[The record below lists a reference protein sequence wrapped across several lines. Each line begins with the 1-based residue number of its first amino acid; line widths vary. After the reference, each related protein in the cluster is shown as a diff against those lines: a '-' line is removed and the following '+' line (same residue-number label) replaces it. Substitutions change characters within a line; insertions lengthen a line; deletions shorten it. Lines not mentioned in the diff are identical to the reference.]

1 MIGRTIFRY
10 ILGEMLRTLLV
21 ALAWLMLVGLLAV
34 LVRARFTNLGRLLG
48 LADCLAM
55 LPWILPYLFSITLP
69 PAMLAASASTFGRL
83 AAEGELL
90 AIRAAGVSPR
100 ATAAAPLAL
109 GLAASLALVWL
120 NLEGFRYAASA
131 LARRDIETALD
142 VDWLCRPG
150 STLEMDSG
158 DSRLAFSF
166 GRPGADAPRPV
177 SVVSA
182 NRRGGGFQLSA
193 RDFDCQVRS
202 VARGRGRPRRL
213 VTFVLRNVQVVTQPS
228 EPVDKGDFSTYWL
241 PEMELPG
248 TMSQG
253 LLGSGTMRASL
264 DQNLALAAALRAEL
278 EACCGGGGEGGEALA
293 AARARVLAAGVRGGG
308 SLQAVAE
315 LGRIEKLHDRLE
327 DLINDLRSVRAE
339 VSRKLAFSFSPLI
352 FALLGIGLG
361 AAARKASK
369 LVSLTLGVATAAAYY
384 GTWVSGR
391 ALSQSGLMPAELS
404 PWVPNLLGLV
414 GAWLLLRR
422 QGRS

>member
-1 MIGRTIFRY
+1 MIGRTLFRY
-10 ILGEMLRTLLV
+10 VLGEMLRTLAV
-21 ALAWLMLVGLLAV
+21 ALAWLMLVGFLAV

-83 AAEGELL
+83 AAESELV
-90 AIRAAGVSPR
+90 AMRASGVSPR
-100 ATAAAPLAL
+100 QSAAAPLVL
-109 GLAASLALVWL
+109 GLVASLALVWL
-120 NLEGFRYAASA
+120 NLEGFRYSASA
-131 LARRDIETALD
+131 LARRDLETALD
-142 VDWLCRPG
+142 VDRLCRPG
-150 STLEMDSG
+150 STLELDSG
-158 DSRLAFSF
+158 DSRLVFSF

-177 SVVSA
+177 SVVSTKA
-182 NRRGGGFQLSA
+182 RGGGFQLSA

-213 VTFVLRNVQVVTQPS
+213 VSFVLRNVQVVTAPS
-228 EPVDKGDFSTYWL
+228 EPVDKGEFSTYWL

-248 TMSQG
+248 AMSQG

-278 EACCGGGGEGGEALA
+278 SAGCGEFGQERA
-293 AARARVLAAGVRGGG
+293 AARARVLAAGLRGGG
-308 SLQAVAE
+308 SPEAVAE
-315 LGRIEKLHDRLE
+315 LGRLEKLHDRLE
-327 DLINDLRSVRAE
+327 DVINDLRAIRAE
-339 VSRKLAFSFSPLI
+339 ISRKLAFSFSPLI
-352 FALLGIGLG
+352 FALLGVGLG

-369 LVSLTLGVATAAAYY
+369 LVSLTLGVVAAAAYY

-404 PWVPNLLGLV
+404 PWVPNLLGLA